1 MMEEYKKFKV
11 AAVQASPVLPMNM
24 KATVDKACTLIEEAG
39 KKGAQLVVFPETFVP
54 MYPNWSI
61 DLQNPTEWA
70 QNLFELTKEA
80 IEIPGK
86 ETELIGKAAVVKVA
100 LALEGTVFFKGER
113 WTAISETGRVE
124 PGEEVTITKV
134 DGLILHVTK
143 K

>member
-39 KKGAQLVVFPETFVP
+39 KKGAQLVVFPETLVP

-70 QNLFELTKEA
+70 QN
-80 IEIPGK
+80 
-86 ETELIGKAAVVKVA
+86 
-100 LALEGTVFFKGER
+100 
-113 WTAISETGRVE
+113 
-124 PGEEVTITKV
+124 
-134 DGLILHVTK
+134 
-143 K
+143 